1 VRVQARGI
9 AAGAL
14 ALGLA
19 LALAGCTTR
28 NTLVPNLAPE
38 TTIFVQGPVDT
49 VNHVVHLFWFGSD
62 QDGFVQGYEVRFLNP
77 ANVADS
83 GWVITP
89 KSDSLFIVYT
99 PGGVTSPV
107 FQVRAI
113 DDEGV
118 RDPSP
123 ASQAFT
129 FDNQPPSV
137 ALVSP
142 PAPDDTTFAS
152 LTLTWKP
159 TDVDG
164 DLDRMRYLVWLDGGQ
179 DTALATSTTF
189 TVPTVAFRQNGQL
202 LSGPRSVFVRPIDDG
217 GMAGPE
223 ASATWYVRA
232 PVTGSRARLLIVD
245 DVPSTNAANLSTDT
259 MYTNTAARNIPAGEW
274 SVLTLET
281 NQPFASDADVFQT
294 FSLFE
299 AVVWYR
305 GTEVA
310 FSPVLGNR
318 ERGVS
323 DYLDAGGNL
332 MLEGFHLV
340 DGLNVNGALT
350 PTFVRDHMGADR
362 LWSYFES
369 SFQDSS
375 SNWGI
380 NNAQVLHATGLQ
392 DSLRIQGIYVGLRGF
407 VVRDTDDVLIWARAG
422 TLSQPHTMDIPVAVT
437 VPQDA
442 GGRLIATTIPMR
454 AANGYLSVPR
464 FLAKAFAQLGI
475 FGP

>member
-1 VRVQARGI
+1 
-9 AAGAL
+9 
-14 ALGLA
+14 
-19 LALAGCTTR
+19 
-28 NTLVPNLAPE
+28 
-38 TTIFVQGPVDT
+38 
-49 VNHVVHLFWFGSD
+49 
-62 QDGFVQGYEVRFLNP
+62 
-77 ANVADS
+77 
-83 GWVITP
+83 
-89 KSDSLFIVYT
+89 
-99 PGGVTSPV
+99 
-107 FQVRAI
+107 
-113 DDEGV
+113 
-118 RDPSP
+118 
-123 ASQAFT
+123 
-129 FDNQPPSV
+129 
-137 ALVSP
+137 
-142 PAPDDTTFAS
+142 
-152 LTLTWKP
+152 
-159 TDVDG
+159 
-164 DLDRMRYLVWLDGGQ
+164 
-179 DTALATSTTF
+179 
-189 TVPTVAFRQNGQL
+189 
-202 LSGPRSVFVRPIDDG
+202 
-217 GMAGPE
+217 
-223 ASATWYVRA
+223 
-232 PVTGSRARLLIVD
+232 
-245 DVPSTNAANLSTDT
+245 
-259 MYTNTAARNIPAGEW
+259 
-274 SVLTLET
+274 
-281 NQPFASDADVFQT
+281 
-294 FSLFE
+294 
-299 AVVWYR
+299 
-305 GTEVA
+305 
-310 FSPVLGNR
+310 
-318 ERGVS
+318 VS